1 MIQVYH
7 IIFRL
12 SIALGRQ
19 ETKERF
25 CIMNKKQET
34 NLFVKECITEALFAL
49 MRTKSL
55 SEISVTEIVERAG
68 VARVSFYRNF
78 GSKEDVI
85 KKHLGVL
92 ICEWGRDF
100 EKRGE
105 LAYFSESL
113 LKHFY
118 KHREFYLLLYK
129 HGLSAM
135 IYENLRD
142 ACDMKSAQ
150 TNLERYTK
158 SMFAGAIFGWLDEW
172 ARQGMPET
180 PEEIALLANKQI

>member
-1 MIQVYH
+1 
-7 IIFRL
+7 
-12 SIALGRQ
+12 
-19 ETKERF
+19 
-25 CIMNKKQET
+25 MNKKQET
-34 NLFVKECITEALFAL
+34 NLFVKECITEALLLL
-49 MRTKSL
+49 MKGNSL
-55 SEISVTEIVERAG
+55 SEISITEIVERAG

-78 GSKEDVI
+78 SSKEDVI
-85 KKHLGVL
+85 KKHLGIL
-92 ICEWGRDF
+92 ICEWGKEF
-100 EKRGE
+100 EEKGDPG
-105 LAYFSESL
+105 YFAESL

-118 KHREFYLLLYK
+118 KHREFYLLLYR
-129 HGLSAM
+129 HELSAM

-180 PEEIALLANKQI
+180 PEEIVLLTNK

>member
-1 MIQVYH
+1 
-7 IIFRL
+7 
-12 SIALGRQ
+12 
-19 ETKERF
+19 
-25 CIMNKKQET
+25 MNKKQET
-34 NLFVKECITEALFAL
+34 NLFVKECITEALLLL
-49 MRTKSL
+49 MKNKSL
-55 SEISVTEIVERAG
+55 FEISVTEIVERAG

-85 KKHLGVL
+85 KKHLGFL
-92 ICEWGRDF
+92 ICEWGKDF
-100 EKRGE
+100 EEKGDP
-105 LAYFSESL
+105 AYFSESL

-118 KHREFYLLLYK
+118 EHREFYLLLYK
-129 HGLSAM
+129 HDLSAM

-142 ACDMKSAQ
+142 ACDMKSAK

-180 PEEIALLANKQI
+180 PDEIALLTNKQT

>member
-1 MIQVYH
+1 
-7 IIFRL
+7 
-12 SIALGRQ
+12 
-19 ETKERF
+19 
-25 CIMNKKQET
+25 MNKKQET
-34 NLFVKECITEALFAL
+34 NIFLKECITKALLTL
-49 MRTKSL
+49 MKSRPL
-55 SEISVTEIVERAG
+55 SEISITEIVKRAG

-78 GSKEDVI
+78 SSKEDVI
-85 KKHLGVL
+85 KKHLRVL

-105 LAYFSESL
+105 PAYFSESL

-118 KHREFYLLLYK
+118 KHRDFYLLLYK

-180 PEEIALLANKQI
+180 PEEIILLNGK